1 MIEINEDNK
10 PLNFNNGS
18 SIINDDIN
26 DEKSTKSFEKL
37 KQIQALIKK
46 ESILK
51 ELCKIIIFINIE

>member
-1 MIEINEDNK
+1 MFLPI
-10 PLNFNNGS
+10 GS
-18 SIINDDIN
+18 SIIINDDIN